1 MALLGLLDQ
10 KDLLET
16 LEFPVKMA
24 RKERVELLGTKVL
37 KDYLEE
43 QAWMENVD
51 RKEILDSLDH
61 LEMMEE

>member
-1 MALLGLLDQ
+1 
-10 KDLLET
+10 
-16 LEFPVKMA
+16 MA

-61 LEMMEE
+61 LAMMEE